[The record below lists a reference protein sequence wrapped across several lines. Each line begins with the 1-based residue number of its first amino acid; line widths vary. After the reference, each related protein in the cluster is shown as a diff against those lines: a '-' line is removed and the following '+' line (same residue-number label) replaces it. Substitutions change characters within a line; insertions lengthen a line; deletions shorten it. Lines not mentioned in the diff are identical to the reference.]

1 MSLPNITLVGNLTT
15 DPILRHTQAGKPV
28 TSLRVACNDRKK
40 NQTTG
45 LWEDGDTTFIDVTVW
60 RNTEAIQRQ
69 LFKGSKVLVI
79 GTLRQKDFQT
89 AAGEKRTAYEVQA
102 DEVALLMIDKA
113 TGTTTQVN
121 SVTSNGID
129 PWTQPAI
136 TGLDDERPF

>member
-15 DPILRHTQAGKPV
+15 DPILRHTQTGKPV
-28 TSLRVACNDRKK
+28 ITLRVACNDRKK

-45 LWEDGDTTFIDVTVW
+45 LWEDGETTFIDATVW
-60 RNTEAIQRQ
+60 RNTDSIQKQ
-69 LFKGSKVLVI
+69 LSKGSKVLII

-89 AAGEKRTAYEVQA
+89 AAGEKRTSYEVQA

-113 TGTTTQVN
+113 TGQTIQAN
-121 SVTSNGID
+121 SITSNGID